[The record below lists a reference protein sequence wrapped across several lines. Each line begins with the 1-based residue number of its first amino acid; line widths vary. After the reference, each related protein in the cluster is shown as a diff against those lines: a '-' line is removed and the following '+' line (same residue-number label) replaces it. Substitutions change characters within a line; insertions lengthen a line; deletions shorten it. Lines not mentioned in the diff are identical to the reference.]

1 MLSYSV
7 TDQIM
12 DVDTLIGH
20 VKKLGG
26 YIEETTNNSL
36 VKVEKAYA
44 AALWQADKNL
54 GAFLIFD
61 KVRVCIRPYYYDS
74 YEEGAVGTSKLHGVP
89 LAYEHLDVVS
99 RVETFNRN
107 ALEYYK
113 GGLAEGFKLPAPY
126 VIKDLKPFKMKNAAG
141 NKTA

>member
-12 DVDTLIGH
+12 DVDTLIAH

-61 KVRVCIRPYYYDS
+61 KVRVCIRPYYYDD
-74 YEEGAVGTSKLHGVP
+74 YEEGAVGTSKRHGVP